1 MRYAFEYVDFP
12 PGAHPNAV
20 RFMLADKH
28 GRRCTLAG
36 NSVGGGRVETT
47 EAQGVPCRYI
57 GDTHLICLRT
67 DATEADC
74 LAPGGALS
82 AEATFDT
89 QGRRCVL
96 VYSETALDA
105 DALPGEVVFRL
116 SPILPVPMN
125 RKRETQL
132 FDSFGPWI
140 AYAEA
145 HGITLS
151 EAAVEYERRASG
163 WPREK
168 IVEAMRVLQ
177 ATMKRQTEAVYA
189 DDAALLETPFT
200 GYHFR
205 QWERYESRNAP
216 LAGPVLARAMRYAF
230 GAQALCR
237 GVKLV
242 PGPMG
247 TGGGYLYSVLRA
259 VQDARGL
266 SDEALLE
273 GLFVAAG
280 VGAIAYT
287 RSDPTG
293 EVTGCAG
300 ECGMCG
306 AMSAAAVTHLLGG
319 TPRQVE
325 AAASMTLQSAVG
337 WPCDPIPGG
346 HNQPCASR
354 VLTAVCMA
362 VAFSDVA
369 LSGRDAVLPFHEV
382 VDAMDALG
390 RRMPSDLL
398 CTSRGGAPMY
408 ITIDLGHMN
417 GQQFFQR
424 PDRAAILDSI
434 LARRA
439 QPDATRPWLGTEAA
453 HALHRAAVAGERDPE
468 AAADAI
474 LADVEANPHLFASP
488 EDGSIW
494 RWVEALGQYGNIVHL
509 QQTDGK
515 SSPHWP
521 FTEKYNKMGV
531 ASGEKLIESLAKAY
545 DQPPIPGLPA
555 PAAAIALTL
564 EPFVGTL
571 ANPYTAVEEIA
582 ASVDYWRRFIPHD
595 GMRLSQARALLDKA

>member
-1 MRYAFEYVDFP
+1 MTGYYPDFFNDVFGPVMQPGSSSHTAGPCRLGMLARQLLGGENPAEITVQLDRNGSFAGTFGLMREDLGMLAGAWGLSPDDPRLFDIRQILSDAGVRYAFEYVDFP

-74 LAPGGALS
+74 LAPGGALE

-205 QWERYESRNAP
+205 QWERYESTNAP

-398 CTSRGGAPMY
+398 CTSRGGLCATP
-408 ITIDLGHMN
+408 TGA
-417 GQQFFQR
+417 R
-424 PDRAAILDSI
+424 C
-434 LARRA
+434 RRA
-439 QPDATRPWLGTEAA
+439 FD
-453 HALHRAAVAGERDPE
+453 
-468 AAADAI
+468 
-474 LADVEANPHLFASP
+474 
-488 EDGSIW
+488 
-494 RWVEALGQYGNIVHL
+494 RWC
-509 QQTDGK
+509 
-515 SSPHWP
+515 
-521 FTEKYNKMGV
+521 
-531 ASGEKLIESLAKAY
+531 
-545 DQPPIPGLPA
+545 
-555 PAAAIALTL
+555 
-564 EPFVGTL
+564 
-571 ANPYTAVEEIA
+571 
-582 ASVDYWRRFIPHD
+582 ASVDKQTD
-595 GMRLSQARALLDKA
+595 